1 MGSHSDTDDSE
12 QYISYDGH
20 LVSADNVKVG
30 EGLAPA
36 VGFIQNFS
44 SEESS
49 YISSLFCPGVV
60 CYYRFEDLQ
69 MMHNLSDGGSSIHK
83 HYSTARRSSYISMS

>member
-12 QYISYDGH
+12 QYIPYDGH

-49 YISSLFCPGVV
+49 YISSLF
-60 CYYRFEDLQ
+60 
-69 MMHNLSDGGSSIHK
+69 
-83 HYSTARRSSYISMS
+83 

>member
-12 QYISYDGH
+12 QYVPYDGH
-20 LVSADNVKVG
+20 LVSADSVKVG

-44 SEESS
+44 SAESS
-49 YISSLFCPGVV
+49 YISSLF
-60 CYYRFEDLQ
+60 
-69 MMHNLSDGGSSIHK
+69 
-83 HYSTARRSSYISMS
+83 